1 MSKNKFAVLCE
12 KYNVLPEIALENE
25 NIVEALQSRDDEL
38 VEKLLKE
45 TF

>member
-1 MSKNKFAVLCE
+1 MSKNKFVVLCE
-12 KYNVLPEIALENE
+12 KYNVLPEVALENE

-45 TF
+45 EF